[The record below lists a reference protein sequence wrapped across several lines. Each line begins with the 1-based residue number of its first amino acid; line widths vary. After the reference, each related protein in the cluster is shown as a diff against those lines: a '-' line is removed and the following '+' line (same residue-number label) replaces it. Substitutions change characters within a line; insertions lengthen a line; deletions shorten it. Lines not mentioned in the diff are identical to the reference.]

1 MTTDQSSG
9 SLARRPAHDSRG
21 VEFNSARR
29 ALAWHGGIASLTSCE
44 HEESPAADPHPQSF
58 STGVVKNYYDRPL
71 TIKQLYLSL
80 CLADSSS

>member
-29 ALAWHGGIASLTSCE
+29 ALAWHGDVASLTSCE
-44 HEESPAADPHPQSF
+44 HKEAPRLIHIRRASLRES
-58 STGVVKNYYDRPL
+58 
-71 TIKQLYLSL
+71 
-80 CLADSSS
+80 

>member
-1 MTTDQSSG
+1 MTTDQLLG

-44 HEESPAADPHPQSF
+44 HEEAPRLIHIRRA
-58 STGVVKNYYDRPL
+58 
-71 TIKQLYLSL
+71 SL
-80 CLADSSS
+80 RES